1 MAMSSPQSASTTP
14 PAMTIPTLLMQ
25 RAAAHPDKA
34 FIVDG
39 ETTLSYG
46 NTLERVRALGCWLV
60 QQGCKHGD
68 RVAIWAPNCQQWIV
82 AALGAQMVG
91 ATVVTLNTRY
101 KGSEAADILERSGA
115 RFLFAV
121 DRFLDIDYPAQLAG
135 FSLPD
140 LAVTVTITL
149 HSQVD
154 GLGTCLEQ
162 GRSLLQQ
169 APALAAFEDA
179 ASGVSGNTVSD
190 ILFTSGTTGKAK
202 GVITEHQQ
210 NLRAFTEFATILG
223 LEASDRYL
231 IINPF
236 FHSFGYKA
244 GWLATLIAG
253 ATAYPLAVFDVAQ
266 VMASVST
273 HQINVMPG
281 PPTLFQSIMDHPDFD
296 PEKLATLAKAT
307 TGAAV
312 IPTQLIEA
320 MWQKLG
326 IETVI
331 TAYGLSETCGLVTM
345 CRRGDSA
352 ATIANT
358 SGRPIADVEVCIRDP
373 EGRSLA
379 AGETGEITVR
389 GYNVMRG
396 YFENES
402 ATRETIDE
410 QGWLHTGDVG
420 HLDEAGNLYITD
432 RLKDMYISGGFNCY
446 PAEIEQQLLQHSAV
460 AQAAIVGID
469 EARLGE
475 VGVAFVVP
483 TGSDHPSE
491 AELYSWCR
499 DQMANYKVP
508 RHVFWRDSLPVNAT
522 GKVLKTELRQL
533 AATLLN

>member
-320 MWQKLG
+320 MWRKLG

>member
-39 ETTLSYG
+39 DTTLSYG

-169 APALAAFEDA
+169 APSLAAFEDA

>member
-154 GLGTCLEQ
+154 GLATCLEQ

-169 APALAAFEDA
+169 APPLAAFEDA

-210 NLRAFTEFATILG
+210 NLRAFTEFAAILG

-358 SGRPIADVEVCIRDP
+358 SGRPIADVEVCIRDS